1 MVLTYYVKGIAGVVL
16 NTFTFLPA
24 LSLAYAYTFAQ
35 ENPTR
40 RVSFFVL
47 TFDSKFLPYALIAM
61 SFVMDGPEPAMAQ
74 GTGLIAAH
82 LFDFLTRIWPTFG
95 GGKNYIVTPEFVKRL
110 FSATPGSVRDT
121 GFGHAVQGG
130 GRATGAAGGRAAP
143 TSGRSTG
150 VNNSWGGMGPG
161 RRLGE

>member
-47 TFDSKFLPYALIAM
+47 TFDSK
-61 SFVMDGPEPAMAQ
+61 
-74 GTGLIAAH
+74 
-82 LFDFLTRIWPTFG
+82 
-95 GGKNYIVTPEFVKRL
+95 
-110 FSATPGSVRDT
+110 
-121 GFGHAVQGG
+121 
-130 GRATGAAGGRAAP
+130 
-143 TSGRSTG
+143 
-150 VNNSWGGMGPG
+150 
-161 RRLGE
+161 